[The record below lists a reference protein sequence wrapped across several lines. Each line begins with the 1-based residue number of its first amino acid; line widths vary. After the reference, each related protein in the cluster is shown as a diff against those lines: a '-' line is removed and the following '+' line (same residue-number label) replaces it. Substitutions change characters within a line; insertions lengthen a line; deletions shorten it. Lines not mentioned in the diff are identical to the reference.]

1 MGSPFDNNSA
11 GRQVLI
17 QPGGS
22 IYIIFNYP
30 TFISKRFPDG
40 SIDSSY
46 GFDGYSR
53 SVSFNDA
60 YAALQ
65 PDGKIV
71 IAGSGFGV
79 ARINTNGMPD
89 STFGNNGMQTT
100 GFNGNSNASSVA
112 IQSDGKIVV
121 AGTDEI
127 NGDTYFAVARY
138 NTNGSPDNTFNGN
151 GQLITDFGFKV
162 PPDNGG
168 N

>member
-1 MGSPFDNNSA
+1 MRKFISLSSLFFYSAFCFAQSGKPDPSFGEQGIVKTDMGSPFDNNSA

-22 IYIIFNYP
+22 LYIIFNFP

-46 GFDGYSR
+46 GFNGYSR

-71 IAGSGFGV
+71 IVGSGFNI

-89 STFGNNGMQTT
+89 STFGNNGMQ
-100 GFNGNSNASSVA
+100 NRV
-112 IQSDGKIVV
+112 
-121 AGTDEI
+121 
-127 NGDTYFAVARY
+127 
-138 NTNGSPDNTFNGN
+138 
-151 GQLITDFGFKV
+151 
-162 PPDNGG
+162 
-168 N
+168 